1 MSPNMKLSV
10 LAFVGAAA
18 AVPQYNAGHGHGH
31 GHAHSSKGFT
41 PSAGAGHVYPTG
53 GWGNGNAT
61 APSVLPT
68 GTGSPQPS
76 KEEVT
81 YLDSTITSTT
91 TRTVYLTQ
99 WPSSDAASSAP
110 TVAAIKDVTTSAEPA
125 CGQVVYVTEK
135 NTVTVTVPAGGASSA
150 APQAP
155 SSAPGYEVPKPSTP
169 AEAPKPSI
177 PAEAPKPSAPVEQPA
192 SSAAPVASASEPGYE
207 VPTSFVLASSTI
219 ASKEQV
225 KPTPAASSPAA
236 SQDAYSSAAPAS
248 SAAES
253 SAPASSPSTTPSTGG
268 YAGGKRGLAYR
279 WDGASDCKGFEGK
292 GKFGFV
298 WNWEADTKGD
308 IGSFAGSFIPTL
320 RTLANAG
327 EWKSKAQAAIDAG
340 SKVLFGLNEP
350 DIAAQANL
358 GVKALCDAW
367 AEHMNPFYGKATIVG
382 PSVSSSENAGQGLD
396 YLQSFVEQCPGAK
409 FDDINIHWYGPAS
422 AGFDAFKAH
431 YEKASSQFSGKKVW
445 VTEFGLTGATPEE
458 SASFLKKAQDY
469 LDGQSSCAGY
479 SYFAVGNWDPA
490 ANLLGTA
497 SALSKA
503 GEVYV
508 S

>member
-18 AVPQYNAGHGHGH
+18 AIPQYNVGHGHGH

-41 PSAGAGHVYPTG
+41 PSAGHVYPTG
-53 GWGNGNAT
+53 GWGNSNSTVPA
-61 APSVLPT
+61 VLPT
-68 GTGSPQPS
+68 GTGSPSPS
-76 KEEVT
+76 KEEVSDS

-99 WPSSDAASSAP
+99 WPASGSASSAP
-110 TVAAIKDVTTSAEPA
+110 TVAAIKDVTSAAEPA
-125 CGQVVYVTEK
+125 CGQTVYVTEK

-155 SSAPGYEVPKPSTP
+155 SSAPGYEVPKPSQP
-169 AEAPKPSI
+169 AEEPSKVAEKPS
-177 PAEAPKPSAPVEQPA
+177 
-192 SSAAPVASASEPGYE
+192 SSAAPVVEPSSAPGYE
-207 VPTSFVLASSTI
+207 VPTSFVLASSTVV
-219 ASKEQV
+219 SE
-225 KPTPAASSPAA
+225 KPSSAPAVSSPAA
-236 SQDAYSSAAPAS
+236 SQEAVYSSAAPAS

-253 SAPASSPSTTPSTGG
+253 SAPASSPSTTPSTG

-279 WDGASDCKGFEGK
+279 WDGAADCKSFEGH
-292 GKFGFV
+292 GNFGFV

-308 IGSFAGSFIPTL
+308 VGSFAGSFIPTL
-320 RTLANAG
+320 RTLENAG
-327 EWKSKAQAAIDAG
+327 EWSSKAQAAIDAG

-396 YLQSFVEQCPGAK
+396 YLNSWVEQCPGAK
-409 FDDINIHWYGPAS
+409 FDDINIHWYGPSS

-431 YEKASSQFSGKKVW
+431 YEKASSMFPGKKVW
-445 VTEFGLTGATPEE
+445 VTEFGLTGATADE
-458 SASFLKKAQDY
+458 SADFLKSAQAY
-469 LDGQSSCAGY
+469 LDGESSCAGY
-479 SYFAVGNWDPA
+479 SYFAVGNFDPA